1 MRTVYY
7 VVRDSGRWKVEAG
20 ASDIGPFATRA
31 DAIQAAVE
39 AAGQSARNA
48 RSTLIMAQIE
58 DPSSWERVWSSVE
71 EPAAAE

>member
-1 MRTVYY
+1 MRTVFY
-7 VVRDSGRWKVEAG
+7 VVRDSDRWKVEAG

-31 DAIQAAVE
+31 DAIQAAVA

-58 DPSSWERVWSSVE
+58 NPSTWEKIWAPDETAV
-71 EPAAAE
+71 AAK